1 VKFQVDLI
9 QGRESDEGQIE
20 VHGLVGGT
28 ATEEIVRSGHP
39 GLQEALPAPTIRHAE
54 RVAMLYSFPIAL

>member
-1 VKFQVDLI
+1 MKFQVNLI

-28 ATEEIVRSGHP
+28 ATEELVRSGHP
-39 GLQEALPAPTIRHAE
+39 GLWGALPAPTMRHSE
-54 RVAMLYSFPIAL
+54 RVAVLYSFPIAL

>member
-1 VKFQVDLI
+1 MKFQVNLL

-28 ATEEIVRSGHP
+28 ATEEIVLSGHP
-39 GLQEALPAPTIRHAE
+39 GLQGALPAPTMRHAV
-54 RVAMLYSFPIAL
+54 RVAVLYSFPIAL